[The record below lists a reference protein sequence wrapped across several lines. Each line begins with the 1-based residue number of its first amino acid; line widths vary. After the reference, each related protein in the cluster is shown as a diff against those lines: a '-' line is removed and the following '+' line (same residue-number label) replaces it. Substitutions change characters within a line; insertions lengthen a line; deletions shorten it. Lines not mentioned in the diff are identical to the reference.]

1 MKKPNSWTPLEIG
14 ILEDMFPTEKL
25 SDIAKRLNRSEQ
37 AIQVRAYKMGLRRK
51 IDPHKIQWNPQMLK
65 LLTTFFPT
73 MFNKPLAKWIG
84 VSQRTMI
91 RKARELGLEK
101 QEGFLDKRRK
111 DINALASE
119 ALRKKDS
126 HPSHFRKGVRFN
138 PDGEFKKGHKE
149 SEETKAKRIQSLKE
163 SWRRRKL
170 AQVKYY

>member
-1 MKKPNSWTPLEIG
+1 MKKPNSWTPMEIG

-25 SDIAKRLNRSEQ
+25 SDIAKKLNRTEQ
-37 AIQVRAYKMGLRRK
+37 AIQVRAYQMGLRRK
-51 IDPHKIQWNPQMLK
+51 VNPHLIQWTPQMLK

-84 VSQRTMI
+84 VSQRTML
-91 RKARELGLEK
+91 RKARELGLQK

-138 PDGEFKKGHKE
+138 PEWEFKKGHKE

>member
-1 MKKPNSWTPLEIG
+1 MSKAKSWSPMEIG
-14 ILEDMFPTEKL
+14 ILIDMFPSKSL
-25 SDIAKRLNRSEQ
+25 SEISKRIGRSEW
-37 AIQVRAYKMGLRRK
+37 AIQNKAYKIGLRK
-51 IDPHKIQWNPQMLK
+51 NIHSNIVQWTPERIK
-65 LLTTFFPT
+65 LLVTFFPT

-84 VSQRTMI
+84 VSLRTML

-101 QEGFLDKRRK
+101 QEGFLEKRRK
-111 DINALASE
+111 DISLLASE
-119 ALRKKDS
+119 ALRKKQNVS
-126 HPSHFRKGVRFN
+126 TRFKKGERFN

>member
-1 MKKPNSWTPLEIG
+1 MSKWTQRELYVLRKEFPVKPTTEVAKKLKRSANSISTKANKLGLKKDYKYGIEWT
-14 ILEDMFPTEKL
+14 
-25 SDIAKRLNRSEQ
+25 
-37 AIQVRAYKMGLRRK
+37 
-51 IDPHKIQWNPQMLK
+51 PQMLK
-65 LLTTFFPT
+65 LLNDFFPI

-84 VSQRTMI
+84 VSQRTML

-111 DINALASE
+111 DIKALASE
-119 ALRKKDS
+119 ALRKKGS